1 MEKKDVINFAV
12 GASMLAAAACGA
24 KPDASSIN
32 NGNQNPTETP
42 LTQTYTP
49 QETAEEQDPLIPP
62 VEELP
67 KTCIGFGDYGTYC
80 EEFNDYTG
88 KNEITWHEDSM
99 IKQGESNL
107 VDLKIEGGE
116 VEFEM
121 PKDGVINSVAG
132 EIEITTKDE
141 KGNDVTEELTPGN
154 PAVDTDENPL
164 IPAGSTVSINYEP
177 NNESNGLAIIFE
189 EEKTFENLRLD
200 WGEYGISKA
209 VYDENKKAWIVAL
222 DDWCLIKKGP
232 KTLEDLKIEGGQFEF
247 VMPFDGYINNSAGK
261 ITREDEEELLLGN
274 PVKDKEGNT
283 LINAGERITI
293 IYGEGNDSAGF
304 QIEFPDR

>member
-24 KPDASSIN
+24 KPDASNTSIE
-32 NGNQNPTETP
+32 NQNSTETP

-49 QETAEEQDPLIPP
+49 QETAEQQNPLISP

-67 KTCIGFGDYGTYC
+67 KTCVAFGNYGTYC

-88 KNEITWHEDSM
+88 KNEISWHEDNM
-99 IKQGESNL
+99 IEEGTNDL
-107 VDLKIEGGE
+107 TDLKVDGGK

-121 PKDGVINSVAG
+121 PKDGVVNSIAG
-132 EIEITTKDE
+132 EIEIS
-141 KGNDVTEELTPGN
+141 TEENGVETVEKLIPGN
-154 PAVDTDENPL
+154 PAMDKDGNP
-164 IPAGSTVSINYEP
+164 IITEGTTVSINYQP

-189 EEKTFENLRLD
+189 EEKTFENLRMD

-222 DDWCLIKKGP
+222 DDWCLVKEGNKN
-232 KTLEDLKIEGGQFEF
+232 LQDLKIEGGKFEF
-247 VMPFDGYINNSAGK
+247 EMPFDGYINNSAGK
-261 ITREDEEELLLGN
+261 ITKEDEEELLLGN

-283 LINAGERITI
+283 LIKAGEKITI
-293 IYGEGNDSAGF
+293 IYEEGNDSAGF
-304 QIEFPDR
+304 QIEFPER

>member
-49 QETAEEQDPLIPP
+49 QETAEQQDPLISP

-67 KTCIGFGDYGTYC
+67 KTCISFGDYGAYC
-80 EEFNDYTG
+80 EEPNELTG
-88 KNEITWHEDSM
+88 KNVITWHEDSM

-107 VDLKIEGGE
+107 ADLKIKGGE
-116 VEFEM
+116 VGFKM
-121 PKDGVINSVAG
+121 PKDGVINSITG
-132 EIEITTKDE
+132 KIKITTKDE

-154 PAVDTDENPL
+154 PAVDAGENPL
-164 IPAGSTVSINYEP
+164 IPAGATVSINYEP

-189 EEKTFENLRLD
+189 EEKTFENLRMD

-222 DDWCLIKKGP
+222 DDWCLVKKGP

-283 LINAGERITI
+283 LIKAGERITI